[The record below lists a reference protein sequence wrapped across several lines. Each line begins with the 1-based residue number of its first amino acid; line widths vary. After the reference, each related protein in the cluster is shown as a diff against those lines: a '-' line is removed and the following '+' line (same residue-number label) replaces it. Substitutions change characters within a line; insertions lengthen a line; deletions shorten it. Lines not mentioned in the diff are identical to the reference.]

1 MNAWKNVVT
10 CTAAIGLLSAQI
22 ACAQAPPAAA
32 PAAAAPAAAAPAAM
46 APKPV
51 SFEIG
56 QPAIDFTVKNFEDK
70 KDFVLSAEL
79 KKKKLLFV
87 WLSSSCSSCL
97 AEITELKKAQTE
109 GLLKDT
115 AVYVVSIDFNE
126 NNLQNY
132 NDSFSHPDFTM
143 LHDGKFASAL
153 KYGFR
158 STPATLVLG
167 KDGMIAYKSTGFQAG
182 ETKAL
187 VEAVNKSK

>member
-22 ACAQAPPAAA
+22 AFAQAPPAAA
-32 PAAAAPAAAAPAAM
+32 PAAPAPAAAAPAVKAV
-46 APKPV
+46 KP
-51 SFEIG
+51 FEIG
-56 QPAIDFTVKNFEDK
+56 QPALDFTIKNFEDK

-109 GLLKDT
+109 GSIKDT

-132 NDSFSHPDFTM
+132 NDSYSHPDFTM
-143 LHDGKFASAL
+143 LHDKDFASAL

-158 STPATLVLG
+158 ATPATLVIG
-167 KDGMIAYKSTGFQAG
+167 RDGNIAFKSSGFQAG
-182 ETKAL
+182 ESKAL
-187 VEAVNKSK
+187 LEALANTK